1 MTIKH
6 SYLLLAS
13 LFALTASAQTNRTA
27 LIIGV
32 GEYGYAG
39 APPLDGVQYDMVSAK
54 KIANAMGID
63 DKNIRYIKNTEATKE
78 NILKALNALGDN
90 TSEGSK
96 AFVYFS
102 GHGTRQQLEGN
113 CVEGLL
119 TYEGQTI
126 SNQEFAKATQKLVKN
141 ADKVVTMIDACHA
154 GGVAPPVNQTRSMVA
169 ASFTPKF
176 FMKSGGPANTCT
188 VVSNLK
194 TRSLLPEVTRL
205 GGLQENFVQITA
217 ARPDEQSLDQPG
229 LGGVATQALRDCL
242 LGKAKDLNNS
252 GAVSMSEIQQCAQN
266 TIDSNLK
273 GNPYY
278 APHHVTVSGN
288 RNLIPVQRPPV
299 VVAALKLPPEP
310 PKPVLVT
317 QPPPVVSAPPTVA
330 TPPEVAAPAVVTPSK
345 PMPPP
350 PAVIAQA
357 PSVSIPTPAPDIL
370 VTPAQVTPPASK
382 PPVKPT
388 PEPVKPT
395 PPEPVLASLAT
406 LQDIEQQRNPRR
418 VVEVKVSK
426 PSMKIG
432 KDSLDLSI
440 KSSHDGFIYM
450 ILLGSDSKSFYVLYP
465 NGLDKNNS
473 IKAGQTVR
481 VPRPDWEVKATGPVG
496 TNNLLVM
503 VSDSPRKLNTLTM
516 AEPTASEPFTYA
528 LNDIGGRTALINFLT
543 SSGTDGKSESF
554 GAKLVAIKEVK

>member
-1 MTIKH
+1 MKYVGI
-6 SYLLLAS
+6 LLSAF
-13 LFALTASAQTNRTA
+13 FAFSASAQTNRTA

-63 DKNIRYIKNTEATKE
+63 DKNIRYLKNSEATKD
-78 NILKALNALGDN
+78 NIIKALNALGET

-102 GHGTRQQLEGN
+102 GHGTRQQVEES

-154 GGVAPPVNQTRSMVA
+154 GGVAPPLNQTRSLGTQI
-169 ASFTPKF
+169 FTPKF
-176 FMKSGGPANTCT
+176 FMKSGGPTNACT
-188 VVSNLK
+188 IVSNLK
-194 TRSLLPEVTRL
+194 ARALLPEVTRL

-242 LGKAKDLNNS
+242 LGKAKDLNSS

-266 TIDSNLK
+266 TIDNTLK

-288 RNLIPVQRPPV
+288 RNLIPVQRPPTAVAV
-299 VVAALKLPPEP
+299 VTPEP
-310 PKPVLVT
+310 PKPV
-317 QPPPVVSAPPTVA
+317 VSVA
-330 TPPEVAAPAVVTPSK
+330 TEPATAPAE
-345 PMPPP
+345 
-350 PAVIAQA
+350 VIAQ
-357 PSVSIPTPAPDIL
+357 PSPSPQTPQPAITQPTA
-370 VTPAQVTPPASK
+370 VVASTPTV
-382 PPVKPT
+382 VLT
-388 PEPVKPT
+388 PEPVKP
-395 PPEPVLASLAT
+395 PPARPPAQVVVQLPVKPEPIKVPQAEPILASLAT
-406 LQDIEQQRNPRR
+406 LKDIEQQRNPRR
-418 VVEVKVSK
+418 VVDVKVSK
-426 PSMKIG
+426 PTLKIG

-440 KSSHDGFIYM
+440 KSSHDGYIYM
-450 ILLGSDSKSFYVLYP
+450 ILLGSDAKSFYVLYP
-465 NGLDKNNS
+465 NGLDKNNA

-481 VPRPDWEVKATGPVG
+481 IPRPDWEVKAAGPVG
-496 TNNLLVM
+496 INNVLVM
-503 VSDSPRKLNTLTM
+503 ISDSPRKLNTLTM
-516 AEPTASEPFTYA
+516 AEPTAAEPFTYA
-528 LNDIGGRTALINFLT
+528 LNDIGGRSALINFLT

-554 GAKLVAIKEVK
+554 GAKLVAIREVK

>member
-1 MTIKH
+1 MNMKYP
-6 SYLLLAS
+6 YLLLAS

-39 APPLDGVQYDMVSAK
+39 APPLDGVKYDMVSAQ

-63 DKNIRYIKNTEATKE
+63 DKNIRYIKNSEATKE
-78 NILKALNALGDN
+78 NIIKALNALGDT

-102 GHGTRQQLEGN
+102 GHGTRQQIEES

-154 GGVAPPVNQTRSMVA
+154 GGVAPPVNQTRSMGA
-169 ASFTPKF
+169 QSFTPKF
-176 FMKSGGPANTCT
+176 FMKSGGPTNACT

-194 TRSLLPEVTRL
+194 ARALLPEVTRL

-242 LGKAKDLNNS
+242 LGKAKDLNSS

-266 TIDSNLK
+266 TINNTLK
-273 GNPYY
+273 GNPVF

-288 RNLIPVQRPPV
+288 RNLIPVQRPPT
-299 VVAALKLPPEP
+299 VVAVVTPEP
-310 PKPVLVT
+310 PKPVVIAPSPPVIVPPVVVATTTPLPPT
-317 QPPPVVSAPPTVA
+317 PPPVTTQPTVV
-330 TPPEVAAPAVVTPSK
+330 VASTPAVV
-345 PMPPP
+345 
-350 PAVIAQA
+350 V
-357 PSVSIPTPAPDIL
+357 
-370 VTPAQVTPPASK
+370 
-382 PPVKPT
+382 T
-388 PEPVKPT
+388 PEPVKP
-395 PPEPVLASLAT
+395 PPAPPPVQVAVQPPVKPEPIKPVEPVLASLAT
-406 LQDIEQQRNPRR
+406 LKDIEQQRNPRR
-418 VVEVKVSK
+418 VVDVKVSK
-426 PSMKIG
+426 PAMKIG

-440 KSSHDGFIYM
+440 KSSHDGYIYM
-450 ILLGSDSKSFYVLYP
+450 ILLGSDAKSFYVLYP
-465 NGLDKNNS
+465 NGLDKNNA

-481 VPRPDWEVKATGPVG
+481 VPKPDWEVKAVGPVG
-496 TNNLLVM
+496 TNNVLVM

-516 AEPTASEPFTYA
+516 AEPTAAEPFTYA
-528 LNDIGGRTALINFLT
+528 LNDIGGRSALINFLT
-543 SSGTDGKSESF
+543 SSGIDGKSESF

>member
-1 MTIKH
+1 MTMKYI
-6 SYLLLAS
+6 YIIAALV
-13 LFALTASAQTNRTA
+13 FAQATSAQTNRTA

-54 KIANAMGID
+54 KIANAMGLD
-63 DKNIRYIKNTEATKE
+63 DKNIKYLKNSEATKE
-78 NILKALNALGDN
+78 NIIKALNALGDS

-102 GHGTRQQLEGN
+102 GHGTRLQVEES

-119 TYEGQTI
+119 TYEGKTI

-141 ADKVVTMIDACHA
+141 ADKLVTMIDACHA
-154 GGVAPPVNQTRSMVA
+154 GGVAPPVNQTRSMGA
-169 ASFTPKF
+169 QSFTPKF
-176 FMKSGGPANTCT
+176 FMKSGGPANACT
-188 VVSNLK
+188 VVSNMK
-194 TRSLLPEVTRL
+194 TRALLPEVTRL

-217 ARPDEQSLDQPG
+217 ARPDEQSLDQKG

-242 LGKAKDLNNS
+242 LGKAKDLNGS

-266 TIDSNLK
+266 TIDNALK
-273 GNPYY
+273 GDPVY

-288 RNLIPVQRPPV
+288 RNLIPVQRPPS
-299 VVAALKLPPEP
+299 VVAVATPPPEP
-310 PKPVLVT
+310 PRPVVVASI
-317 QPPPVVSAPPTVA
+317 PPVVI
-330 TPPEVAAPAVVTPSK
+330 APAVP
-345 PMPPP
+345 
-350 PAVIAQA
+350 
-357 PSVSIPTPAPDIL
+357 PTPAPGPTSVI
-370 VTPAQVTPPASK
+370 TPESVKPSPAPPVQVAVQ
-382 PPVKPT
+382 PPVKPA
-388 PEPVKPT
+388 PEPIKAQPA
-395 PPEPVLASLAT
+395 EPVLASLAT
-406 LQDIEQQRNPRR
+406 LKDIEQQRNPKR
-418 VVEVKVSK
+418 VVDVKVSK
-426 PSMKIG
+426 PAMKIG

-440 KSSHDGFIYM
+440 KSSHDGYIYM
-450 ILLGSDSKSFYVLYP
+450 ILLGSDAKSFYVLYP
-465 NGLDKNNS
+465 NGLDKNNA

-481 VPRPDWEVKATGPVG
+481 IPKPDWEVKAAGPVG

-516 AEPTASEPFTYA
+516 AEPTAAEPFTYA
-528 LNDIGGRTALINFLT
+528 LNDIGGRSALINFLT